1 MPRMMPSVAPEMR
14 RTWNLNI
21 DFRPFEPGTA
31 LYLQIAEQI
40 IEKIRQ
46 GRLQPR
52 TVMPGSRELAAMLNV
67 NRKTIVL
74 SYDELI
80 AQGWLTTQHRRGTFV
95 SEALP
100 YPAKTKLL
108 EVPEP
113 ELAFSSHGNSIPP
126 LLPQKYMLLLS
137 EGLPDKRV
145 IPYDKYVRASKRA
158 MAKVAR
164 ASNMDTPDYKGQAVF
179 REAVASLLHDECG
192 FNVGVEN
199 LCLTR
204 GLQQSIYIS
213 ARALISPGDYVIFE
227 RWSPSEAL
235 SVFESLGAHI
245 LFADIDEAGV
255 KDDDVEVL
263 CRHHPVKAI
272 FVTHQ
277 VQYPTTVSLPV
288 SRRKRLLKLA
298 EELNFHIIASDYS
311 QQLYFNRPAVAPVA
325 TGNMR
330 KRIIYIGALPSILP
344 ADRQVGYIANTP
356 QFIDKCARQR
366 QLMGQVD
373 DPVSQSAITE
383 LIQTGEFHRIAR
395 RASRIYNIRRLHTA
409 NMLTDELD
417 DFVSFRMPEAGLFFW
432 LTLKMDITPQLLAD
446 KAEKAGIQLVQNIH
460 YAGDS
465 GRVPGLLLGY
475 SHLDEFQMRELIQ
488 KIKEMRVHFTRN

>member
-1 MPRMMPSVAPEMR
+1 MPRMMPSVTPEMR

-100 YPAKTKLL
+100 YPAKTQLL

-113 ELAFSSHGNSIPP
+113 ELALSSHGNSIPP

-164 ASNMDTPDYKGQAVF
+164 ASNMDTPDYKGQTVV
-179 REAVASLLHDECG
+179 REAVASVVHE
-192 FNVGVEN
+192 VGVRIQCGCGES
-199 LCLTR
+199 LSYPWFATEYLHQRARADLAR
-204 GLQQSIYIS
+204 GL
-213 ARALISPGDYVIFE
+213 
-227 RWSPSEAL
+227 
-235 SVFESLGAHI
+235 
-245 LFADIDEAGV
+245 
-255 KDDDVEVL
+255 
-263 CRHHPVKAI
+263 RH
-272 FVTHQ
+272 F
-277 VQYPTTVSLPV
+277 
-288 SRRKRLLKLA
+288 
-298 EELNFHIIASDYS
+298 
-311 QQLYFNRPAVAPVA
+311 
-325 TGNMR
+325 
-330 KRIIYIGALPSILP
+330 
-344 ADRQVGYIANTP
+344 
-356 QFIDKCARQR
+356 
-366 QLMGQVD
+366 
-373 DPVSQSAITE
+373 
-383 LIQTGEFHRIAR
+383 
-395 RASRIYNIRRLHTA
+395 
-409 NMLTDELD
+409 
-417 DFVSFRMPEAGLFFW
+417 
-432 LTLKMDITPQLLAD
+432 
-446 KAEKAGIQLVQNIH
+446 
-460 YAGDS
+460 
-465 GRVPGLLLGY
+465 
-475 SHLDEFQMRELIQ
+475 
-488 KIKEMRVHFTRN
+488 

>member
-46 GRLQPR
+46 GRLPPR

-100 YPAKTKLL
+100 YPAKTQLL
-108 EVPEP
+108 EVPEQD
-113 ELAFSSHGNSIPP
+113 LAFSSHGQAMTA
-126 LLPQKYMLLLS
+126 LPTQKYMLLLS

-145 IPYDKYVRASKRA
+145 IPYDKYIRASKRA

-164 ASNMDTPDYKGQAVF
+164 TATMDTPDYKGQPIF
-179 REAVASLLHDECG
+179 REAVASLLHEECG
-192 FNVGVEN
+192 FNVGIEH

-227 RWSPSEAL
+227 RWCPSEAL
-235 SVFESLGAHI
+235 SVFESLGARI
-245 LFADIDEAGV
+245 LFADMDGAGV
-255 KDDDVEVL
+255 RDDDVEML

-288 SRRKRLLKLA
+288 SRRKRLLRLA
-298 EELNFHIIASDYS
+298 EELNFHILAADYS
-311 QQLYFNRPAVAPVA
+311 QQLYFNRPAMAPVA

-383 LIQTGEFHRIAR
+383 LIQTGEFHRTAR
-395 RASRIYNIRRLHTA
+395 RASRIYNLRRLNTA
-409 NMLTDELD
+409 NLLAEQLD
-417 DFVSFRMPEAGLFFW
+417 DLVSFHMPEAGLFFW
-432 LTLKMDITPQLLAD
+432 LTLKTPVPVQELID
-446 KAEKAGIQLVQNIH
+446 KAEQAGIQLIQHIH

-475 SHLDEFQMRELIQ
+475 SHLDDFQMKELIQ
-488 KIKEMRVHFTRN
+488 KIKQILVPFGG